1 MIRVFFDTSVLIAG
15 LASKTGASH
24 AVLMMAEIGLIQM
37 VISQQV
43 ILECQ
48 RNLIKKVSLSLSIF
62 EELLISVHPE
72 ILSDCS
78 LEESHKWITIIEAK
92 DAPILATAILG
103 KCPRLLTLNT
113 KDFTQEVAMATG
125 LIIQTPSQ
133 FIQEVRGIVTNN
145 L

>member
-1 MIRVFFDTSVLIAG
+1 M
-15 LASKTGASH
+15 
-24 AVLMMAEIGLIQM
+24 
-37 VISQQV
+37 
-43 ILECQ
+43 
-48 RNLIKKVSLSLSIF
+48 
-62 EELLISVHPE
+62 
-72 ILSDCS
+72 SDCS

-113 KDFTQEVAMATG
+113 KDFTPEVAMATG

>member
-1 MIRVFFDTSVLIAG
+1 IMIRVFFDTSVLIAG

-62 EELLISVHPE
+62 EELLISVNP
-72 ILSDCS
+72 
-78 LEESHKWITIIEAK
+78 
-92 DAPILATAILG
+92 
-103 KCPRLLTLNT
+103 
-113 KDFTQEVAMATG
+113 
-125 LIIQTPSQ
+125 
-133 FIQEVRGIVTNN
+133 
-145 L
+145 